1 MAKVRPFDPI
11 IFGSAAVLTL
21 GGFLI
26 FMSASLGLLTR
37 DGAQFSDIAM
47 SQFLLGVV
55 GGGIALFIM
64 SYIPYRFFRRFAP
77 YIFGAAIIVTL
88 MVFIPGLGLELKGAR
103 RWIDLGFTTFQPSEA
118 LKVAYVI
125 FLGAWLSRERGKGV
139 KSIRILIP
147 FLAITAAAGA
157 VLLVQPDTDTFL
169 VLAIA
174 GTAMLLA
181 SGVRL
186 RDIGLL
192 ALIGAIAFGSLI
204 AVRPYLLERVTT
216 FLDPSRDPLGAGY
229 QVQQSLIAV
238 GSGQAFGRGFGQS
251 TQKFNYLPEPVS
263 DSIFAVYAEEFGF
276 LGAAALVAGFL
287 LLGLRGLWVA
297 ARAPDRFGGLVAVGI
312 VILILSEAYL
322 NIGSMLAVFPLTGMP
337 LPFVS
342 HGGTA
347 LFATLASVGILLN
360 ISRARAS

>member
-229 QVQQSLIAV
+229 QVPPSLIAV
-238 GSGQAFGRGFGQS
+238 HSPPA
-251 TQKFNYLPEPVS
+251 LPPR
-263 DSIFAVYAEEFGF
+263 A
-276 LGAAALVAGFL
+276 
-287 LLGLRGLWVA
+287 GLRLHIRSVCRGVRLPGCRGPRRRLPAPRLTRPVGGC
-297 ARAPDRFGGLVAVGI
+297 ARARPLRWTGGRRHC
-312 VILILSEAYL
+312 Y
-322 NIGSMLAVFPLTGMP
+322 TD
-337 LPFVS
+337 
-342 HGGTA
+342 T
-347 LFATLASVGILLN
+347 
-360 ISRARAS
+360 